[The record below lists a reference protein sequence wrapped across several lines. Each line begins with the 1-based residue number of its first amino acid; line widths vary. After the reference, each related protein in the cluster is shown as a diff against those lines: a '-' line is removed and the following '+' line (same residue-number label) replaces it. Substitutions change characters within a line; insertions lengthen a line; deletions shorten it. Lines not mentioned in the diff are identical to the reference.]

1 MIDTLYLGAI
11 ARALMI
17 FLGSRGITL
26 SEDTAGQLVSGAV
39 ALVALLWSLSQ
50 KRQQIQRER

>member
-1 MIDTLYLGAI
+1 MNPLYAGAI

-17 FLGSRGITL
+17 FLAARGITL

-39 ALVALLWSLSQ
+39 ALAALLWSLSQ
-50 KRQQIQRER
+50 KQQQIQRER